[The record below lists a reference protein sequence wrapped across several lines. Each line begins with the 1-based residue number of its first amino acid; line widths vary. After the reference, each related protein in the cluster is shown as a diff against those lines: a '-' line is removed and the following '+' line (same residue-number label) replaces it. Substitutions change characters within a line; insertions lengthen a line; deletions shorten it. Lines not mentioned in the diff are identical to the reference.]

1 MAATLRARLARWL
14 PRPPGGPLPLTLPRR
29 RIYILP
35 SRFGLV
41 YGAALFFLL
50 LGALNYNNNAA
61 ILLALM
67 LGATAMASAV
77 SAVNFL
83 SGLKVTAFEAG
94 EAWAGQAQ
102 ACRLEVGH
110 PGGPVRGA
118 LELRHAGRRSIDRPA
133 GAGAVAFEWA
143 WPAERRG
150 ARRLGRIR
158 LATGYP
164 LGLFTAWC
172 VLDVDDVAVVYPAP
186 ESPAPP
192 LPASAADAG
201 GLARPARG
209 EEDWHALREFQRG
222 DSPRDIAW
230 KVSARHDRLLVAE
243 TRSEREAPVL
253 RLSTT
258 QVAGLAR
265 EHGIARLAAWVLAAH
280 GQDRPYALELPG
292 QTLGPGRGPGQRRLA
307 LTALALLP

>member
-1 MAATLRARLARWL
+1 MVPTLRARLARWL
-14 PRPPGGPLPLTLPRR
+14 PAPPSGPLPLALPRR

-50 LGALNYNNNAA
+50 IGALNYNNNAA
-61 ILLALM
+61 ILLALL

-83 SGLKVTAFEAG
+83 SGLKVLAFQAG
-94 EAWAGQAQ
+94 EAWAGQDQ
-102 ACRLEVGH
+102 ACRLEVGR
-110 PGGPVRGA
+110 PGGRVRGA
-118 LELRHAGRRSIDRPA
+118 LRLRHGDRHAGDRPA
-133 GAGAVAFEWA
+133 GASSVAFEWT
-143 WPAERRG
+143 WPATRRG
-150 ARRLGRIR
+150 PRRLGRIR

-172 VLDVDDVAVVYPAP
+172 VLDVDAVAVVYPAP
-186 ESPAPP
+186 ESPSPP
-192 LPASAADAG
+192 LPASAADPG
-201 GLARPARG
+201 GNARPAHG
-209 EEDWHALREFQRG
+209 GDDWHALREFQRG
-222 DSPRDIAW
+222 DSPRDVAW

-243 TRSEREAPVL
+243 TRSERDAPVL
-253 RLSTT
+253 HLSIA

-265 EHGIARLAAWVLAAH
+265 EHAIARLAAWVLQAH
-280 GQDRPYALELPG
+280 AQDRPYALDLPG
-292 QTLGPGRGPGQRRLA
+292 HSLPPGSGAVQRRLA